1 MRKQNFVCLIFSLF
15 ISLTSSNE
23 QHGEYFVT
31 INGENYDIS
40 PMENHTPVDKI
51 AHYTLTPLYNLSLN
65 SPNSDAFTDLI
76 LAGARKLIKDQ
87 GLDPADLPDAVAKFS
102 KKILG
107 IKTDYSNAI
116 SYLISIKRFLSLK
129 ID

>member
-1 MRKQNFVCLIFSLF
+1 MRKQNFIYFVFALF
-15 ISLTSSNE
+15 ISCTRSDE

-31 INGENYDIS
+31 INGETYDIT
-40 PMENHTPVDKI
+40 PMESHVPVDI
-51 AHYTLTPLYNLSLN
+51 ISNYTLSPLYNSSLN

-76 LAGARKLIKDQ
+76 LAGARKLIKEQ

-107 IKTDYSNAI
+107 IKVWGEAKVR
-116 SYLISIKRFLSLK
+116 LH
-129 ID
+129 

>member
-1 MRKQNFVCLIFSLF
+1 MRKENFIHLILVFF
-15 ISLTSSNE
+15 ISCTRSAE

-31 INGENYDIS
+31 INGETYDIS
-40 PMENHTPVDKI
+40 PMDNHVSEDNTPN
-51 AHYTLTPLYNLSLN
+51 YTLTPLNNSSLT

-87 GLDPADLPDAVAKFS
+87 GLDPADLPDAIAKFS

-107 IKTDYSNAI
+107 IKVWGEAKVRLNH
-116 SYLISIKRFLSLK
+116 
-129 ID
+129 

>member
-1 MRKQNFVCLIFSLF
+1 MRKQNFMYPIFALY
-15 ISLTSSNE
+15 ISCSRSDE

-31 INGENYDIS
+31 INGETYDIS
-40 PMENHTPVDKI
+40 PIESHLPVDNI
-51 AHYTLTPLYNLSLN
+51 PNYTLSPLYNSSLN

-87 GLDPADLPDAVAKFS
+87 GLDPADLPDAIAKFS

-107 IKTDYSNAI
+107 IKVWGEA
-116 SYLISIKRFLSLK
+116 KVRLS
-129 ID
+129 

>member
-1 MRKQNFVCLIFSLF
+1 MRKQNFIYLILAFV
-15 ISLTSSNE
+15 ISCTRSDE
-23 QHGEYFVT
+23 QHGDYFVT
-31 INGENYDIS
+31 INGETYDIS
-40 PMENHTPVDKI
+40 PMDNHVPVDDT
-51 AHYTLTPLYNLSLN
+51 HNYTLTPLNNSSLS

-107 IKTDYSNAI
+107 IKVWGEAKVRLYQTKGVFELNM
-116 SYLISIKRFLSLK
+116 K
-129 ID
+129 